1 MTFMPEPGPRA
12 GPTDPLIE
20 IYLERRANLVR
31 YFAARTGSLAVAE
44 DLAQELYL
52 KIASRDPEVTAE
64 NPVALIYRIATNVM
78 LDRARGETRAA
89 ARDGAWRQAAHVTIG
104 GEDVA
109 EETPA
114 DEAVASRQRLRQLV
128 DAAADLPPQMQR
140 AFRLHKLEGL
150 SHAETAQ
157 AMGISVK
164 SVEKTHLR
172 RPEVAHDETR
182 AVNFYQKLYPT
193 TGGFAPSVTSMP
205 STGRRMRRLGVGS

>member
-1 MTFMPEPGPRA
+1 MTFLPEPGPRT

-20 IYLERRANLVR
+20 IYLERRGNLVR

-52 KIASRDPEVTAE
+52 KIASRDPAVTAE

-89 ARDGAWRQAAHVTIG
+89 ARDGAWRQAAHATIG

-109 EETPA
+109 EEAPA

-164 SVEKTHLR
+164 SVEKHISAALKALT
-172 RPEVAHDETR
+172 A
-182 AVNFYQKLYPT
+182 
-193 TGGFAPSVTSMP
+193 
-205 STGRRMRRLGVGS
+205 RLGR